1 MKKITRREAFRYG
14 LTGIAA
20 IGTTLALPAAATAS
34 AASRPGLAAERARP
48 LVGTIGHADHGKT
61 TLASALTTV
70 LARKYG
76 GTARSVDQI
85 TSAPAEEVDGI
96 SIRASR
102 VEYAT
107 PARGYAHVDCASHAD
122 CVKNMIMGTPRL
134 DAVILVVS
142 ATDSIMPQ
150 AREQLRLA
158 RKLGVG
164 SIVVFMSKC
173 DLVDDPE
180 MFDLV
185 EMEIRELLTRSGFP
199 GDDVPVVRGSALK
212 ALDGEDHWEDSIV
225 RLATQLDG
233 SVPDPQQPLDKP
245 FLMPV
250 ESVVPR
256 SDGTTVVTGTIEHG
270 TIRTGDE
277 IEIVGGEQTYRTT
290 CAGIEQWGKTSDSAH
305 SGESCRVAL
314 QGIRPEQA
322 ERGLVLARPGS
333 ITARTGLEAE
343 VYFPS
348 QEEGGRGTAVENGHR
363 SQFHFR
369 TAEVT
374 GAIEL
379 PEDVKSIRPGDN
391 ITVKATLLRPVAM
404 DNGARFTIRENG
416 RPVGFGMEFTAR

>member
-1 MKKITRREAFRYG
+1 MRKSTRREALRYG
-14 LTGIAA
+14 LAGIAA
-20 IGTTLALPAAATAS
+20 IGTTPALPAAAKAS
-34 AASRPGLAAERARP
+34 AVFRPGLAAERARP
-48 LVGTIGHADHGKT
+48 LVGTIGHAGDGKT

-76 GTARSVDQI
+76 GKARSVDQI
-85 TSAPAEEVDGI
+85 TSAPAEEVEGVP
-96 SIRASR
+96 IRASR

-107 PARGYAHVDCASHAD
+107 PARGYTHVDCASRAD

-142 ATDSIMPQ
+142 ANDSMLPD
-150 AREQLRLA
+150 AREQVRLA
-158 RKLGVG
+158 RKAGVG

-180 MFDLV
+180 TLDLV
-185 EMEIRELLTRSGFP
+185 EMEIREHLSRDGFP

-212 ALDGEDHWEDSIV
+212 ALEGENAWEESIV

-250 ESVVPR
+250 ESV
-256 SDGTTVVTGTIEHG
+256 SSQSGDTTVVTGTIEHG

-277 IEIVGGEQTYRTT
+277 MEIVGGEQTLRAT
-290 CAGIEQWGKTSDSAH
+290 CTGIEQWGQRADSAR

-314 QGIRPEQA
+314 RDVRPEQVG
-322 ERGLVLARPGS
+322 RGLVLARPGS
-333 ITARTGLEAE
+333 ITARTRLEAE

-348 QEEGGRGTAVENGHR
+348 QEEGGHGTAVETGHR

-374 GAIEL
+374 GSIEL
-379 PEDVKSIRPGDN
+379 PENVKSIEPGDH
-391 ITVKATLLRPVAM
+391 ITVRATLLRPVAM
-404 DNGARFTIRENG
+404 DNGARFTIREDG
-416 RPVGFGMEFTAR
+416 RPVGFGMRVTPQ